1 MGRSVRRVIMSA
13 KQIFGLS
20 ISQCNEGL
28 MSSATITQP
37 HRQTP
42 EYVTNPDMAA
52 FTIGQIAIAA
62 LREDGALSVDGLRK
76 HLARIAL
83 RGDDAAAA
91 RVSPDMAIAAL
102 RHIESFL
109 QHEAA

>member
-1 MGRSVRRVIMSA
+1 MGRVVRCVNMNA
-13 KQIFGLS
+13 KQIFGLL

-28 MSSATITQP
+28 MSSATITRP
-37 HRQTP
+37 HRPTP

-52 FTIGQIAIAA
+52 FTIGQITIAA
-62 LREDGALSVDGLRK
+62 LREDGALSVDALRK
-76 HLARIAL
+76 YLARIAL

-91 RVSPDMAIAAL
+91 RVSPDMALAAL

-109 QHEAA
+109 QHEVA